1 MLLATFHQDTE
12 SLMTNLLKQAKGAA
26 EVKRIQCV
34 LFGARGLKSEEI
46 APMVNFNHGYVKQ
59 IWSEYRQKGSQALL
73 GENRGRAR
81 SRAHLSLDEEKDFLQ
96 PFIEKAIAKS
106 KQLAK
111 PLKVMFAD
119 EARFG
124 RIAEPKRCWSP
135 PHIRPIVPKQ
145 LIREYEYVYGAFSP
159 LDGVADTLIL
169 PNMFSQTMN
178 LFLKE
183 IGQRH
188 QDEYILMIV
197 DGASNHRA
205 NQLNIPDN

>member
-1 MLLATFHQDTE
+1 
-12 SLMTNLLKQAKGAA
+12 
-26 EVKRIQCV
+26 
-34 LFGARGLKSEEI
+34 
-46 APMVNFNHGYVKQ
+46 
-59 IWSEYRQKGSQALL
+59 
-73 GENRGRAR
+73 
-81 SRAHLSLDEEKDFLQ
+81 
-96 PFIEKAIAKS
+96 
-106 KQLAK
+106 
-111 PLKVMFAD
+111 MFAD

-205 NQLNIPDN
+205 NQLNIPDNIQLLILPPYSPELNPSENIWDEIREKWFKNCVFKDLSAVEQRLINALRFYETHPEIVRSITSWKWITDAIY

>member
-1 MLLATFHQDTE
+1 MLLATFPQDTE

-96 PFIEKAIAKS
+96 PFIEKAKTGGFLEVSQIKQTYEEKYQRTVKPSIIYNLLHRHGWRKIAPRPKHPKADKAKQDQFKS
-106 KQLAK
+106 EL
-111 PLKVMFAD
+111 F
-119 EARFG
+119 
-124 RIAEPKRCWSP
+124 P
-135 PHIRPIVPKQ
+135 PRGKKSH
-145 LIREYEYVYGAFSP
+145 S
-159 LDGVADTLIL
+159 
-169 PNMFSQTMN
+169 
-178 LFLKE
+178 
-183 IGQRH
+183 
-188 QDEYILMIV
+188 
-197 DGASNHRA
+197 
-205 NQLNIPDN
+205 